1 MLLAKKR
8 AIGALKL
15 LLCAGFRE
23 GPHHKGV
30 LYAVLPCISVRGCF
44 LDPILDE
51 SEIVFLYNVSS
62 RKKAN
67 DIPSIIILD
76 NSPEQKR
83 MAEIAM
89 AINVANKLASILLPM
104 MSVTRRMMVPLPEA
118 ESDGNDQEE
127 KAKRD
132 ERMVENIMKA
142 AEIHLVVAALLMTV
156 TFTAG
161 FTLPGGFE
169 SDTNSPNKGM
179 PILLRRAAFR
189 AFVISDVIAFTC
201 STAAVFAYF
210 LMATKSISSARTE
223 LKAIIR
229 LYNMAILLQLLAM
242 TAVVIAFST
251 GLYVTLAH
259 SVGLSVTVCVIS
271 AISFYM
277 VCYMILLP
285 EN

>member
-1 MLLAKKR
+1 
-8 AIGALKL
+8 
-15 LLCAGFRE
+15 
-23 GPHHKGV
+23 
-30 LYAVLPCISVRGCF
+30 
-44 LDPILDE
+44 
-51 SEIVFLYNVSS
+51 
-62 RKKAN
+62 
-67 DIPSIIILD
+67 
-76 NSPEQKR
+76 
-83 MAEIAM
+83 MADVVVGYMIDT
-89 AINVANKLASILLPM
+89 LLPM
-104 MSVTRRMMVPLPEA
+104 MSVTRRMMVLIPEA
-118 ESDGNDQEE
+118 ESDHNDEEE

-142 AEIHLVVAALLMTV
+142 AQIHLVVAALLMTV

-179 PILLRRAAFR
+179 AIPLRRAAFR

-229 LYNMAILLQLLAM
+229 LYNMAIRLQLLAM
-242 TAVVIAFST
+242 TAVIVAFST

-259 SVGLSVTVCVIS
+259 SVGLAVTVCVIS

-285 EN
+285 DN